1 VDCEAAGGFAGWAV
15 AGQQTVAVAQAAAAN
30 ATTRRNPCA
39 NFWDLQRNR
48 CCIRVDGRIVSCI
61 RAAASGLL
69 IDEEPGRG
77 SSLSIVEFE
86 RPGERRRRTAV
97 RAFVPESSR
106 INLPQSRARSGCP
119 ELDCLRGRLPP
130 GTLAAAEQR
139 ATALGIGADRVLIA
153 SGAISEDDYVR
164 ALAGWL
170 QVPFERLDIARA
182 ACPLPD
188 DRLLDAVNAGLL
200 PLRVGSTFVYVVAP
214 QILAARRLVTGAHP
228 LPSDRFRLTSPQRL
242 RQFVIAHAGTA
253 LGVRA
258 AEALRQEQPELSA
271 AQCPRH
277 IRAKWLTGIAA
288 VASAAIIFPSTAWSV
303 VSAALALIFL
313 AWAALRAI
321 GAATRWQSWR
331 ALHLHAS
338 DLPIYTI
345 VVALYDEAGAVPGL
359 VAALSEL
366 DYPAE
371 KLQVIFVV
379 EPNDAATRDA
389 LLQLNLGAPFEILT
403 APDIGPRT
411 KPKALNA
418 ALALAKGTFI
428 AVFDAEDRPAP
439 DQLHRALDAFL
450 GNGSDIACVQA
461 RLTIDNTGDSWLARH
476 FTAEYAAQFD
486 VLLPGLA
493 RLRLPLPLGGS
504 SNHFRTQALR
514 DAGGWDP
521 FNVTEDADLGM
532 RLARLGYR
540 AAVISSTTYE
550 EAPARV
556 KPWIRQRTRWFKG
569 WMQTWLVHMRDPLR
583 VARELGFSGFAAFQL
598 VVGGTVLSAL
608 VHPLFIA
615 AAVYL
620 FATNQLFDTGG
631 SVFGR
636 VLFWLYVGAFLSG
649 YITSAALGLIGLKRR
664 GLLRQGWVLLLM
676 PVHWLLLSVAA
687 WRALWQLLFNPFHW
701 EKTTHGLARTSRL
714 AGDNL

>member
-86 RPGERRRRTAV
+86 SPAERRRRTAV

-170 QVPFERLDIARA
+170 QVPFERLDIPRA

-200 PLRVGSTFVYVVAP
+200 PLRVGSTFVDVVAP

-242 RQFVIAHAGTA
+242 RQFVIDHAGTA
-253 LGVRA
+253 LGLRA

-277 IRAKWLTGIAA
+277 IRAK
-288 VASAAIIFPSTAWSV
+288 
-303 VSAALALIFL
+303 
-313 AWAALRAI
+313 
-321 GAATRWQSWR
+321 
-331 ALHLHAS
+331 
-338 DLPIYTI
+338 
-345 VVALYDEAGAVPGL
+345 
-359 VAALSEL
+359 
-366 DYPAE
+366 
-371 KLQVIFVV
+371 
-379 EPNDAATRDA
+379 
-389 LLQLNLGAPFEILT
+389 
-403 APDIGPRT
+403 
-411 KPKALNA
+411 
-418 ALALAKGTFI
+418 
-428 AVFDAEDRPAP
+428 
-439 DQLHRALDAFL
+439 
-450 GNGSDIACVQA
+450 
-461 RLTIDNTGDSWLARH
+461 
-476 FTAEYAAQFD
+476 
-486 VLLPGLA
+486 
-493 RLRLPLPLGGS
+493 
-504 SNHFRTQALR
+504 
-514 DAGGWDP
+514 
-521 FNVTEDADLGM
+521 
-532 RLARLGYR
+532 
-540 AAVISSTTYE
+540 
-550 EAPARV
+550 
-556 KPWIRQRTRWFKG
+556 
-569 WMQTWLVHMRDPLR
+569 
-583 VARELGFSGFAAFQL
+583 
-598 VVGGTVLSAL
+598 
-608 VHPLFIA
+608 
-615 AAVYL
+615 
-620 FATNQLFDTGG
+620 
-631 SVFGR
+631 
-636 VLFWLYVGAFLSG
+636 
-649 YITSAALGLIGLKRR
+649 
-664 GLLRQGWVLLLM
+664 
-676 PVHWLLLSVAA
+676 
-687 WRALWQLLFNPFHW
+687 
-701 EKTTHGLARTSRL
+701 
-714 AGDNL
+714 